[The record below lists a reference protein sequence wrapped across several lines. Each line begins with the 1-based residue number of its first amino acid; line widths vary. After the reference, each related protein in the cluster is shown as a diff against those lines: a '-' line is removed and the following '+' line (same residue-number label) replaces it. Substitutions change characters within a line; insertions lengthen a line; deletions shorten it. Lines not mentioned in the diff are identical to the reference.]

1 MEWFFINVALNVWN
15 MGLAAGLILGCMLVL
30 RPVLVKVLTAQQ
42 RAWFGVMGWY
52 GASLGFL
59 YSLMNWLHVFP
70 VTFQDLITP
79 RTEMG
84 SSTPAYLPVSYDGAG
99 EYALTLPGGKAFWV
113 ELTDERMLALVL
125 VWLAGA
131 AALGFVLWR
140 RTRRLKTLGRQG
152 QLLADDDP
160 LLLRSLSRRPDD
172 EPVGVRLCRGL
183 PTSFVYQGGEKIDG
197 KRYDMIYLQ
206 AELPPQR
213 RELVLRHEWNHL
225 RMRHSWMKSWANIV
239 LVSWWWNPILWVAYY
254 YFCRDMELAC
264 DERTLQDLEMG
275 EKRKQYAQ
283 TLVELASGK
292 MLWGEPLA
300 FGECGAVA
308 RVKAALAWHRQT
320 WWIALGRWCVFALVF
335 LFFVGGPSDIPF
347 LPVEV
352 VQAWQQA
359 KVEVE
364 LPGGWR
370 PEERWMSVE
379 RNGDVTLLAKDTQ
392 GVWHEMNYWCSAW
405 DGRFYQTG
413 GWETLSG
420 TPDLTGFQQGLW

>member
-59 YSLMNWLHVFP
+59 YSLMNWLHVLP

-99 EYALTLPGGKAFWV
+99 EYALTMPGGKAFWV

-140 RTRRLKTLGRQG
+140 RTRGLKTLGRQG

-160 LLLRSLSRRPDD
+160 LLLRSLSRQPDD

-183 PTSFVYQGGEKIDG
+183 PTSFVYQNGERIDG
-197 KRYDMIYLQ
+197 KKHNMIYLQ
-206 AELPPQR
+206 EELPPQR
-213 RELVLRHEWNHL
+213 RELVLRHEWNHIRL
-225 RMRHSWMKSWANIV
+225 YHGWMKGWANVALI
-239 LVSWWWNPILWVAYY
+239 LYWWNPILWAAYY
-254 YFCRDMELAC
+254 YFCRDLELAC
-264 DERTLQDLEMG
+264 DERTLRDLAGPE
-275 EKRKQYAQ
+275 ERKQYAQ
-283 TLVELASGK
+283 TLVELAAGK
-292 MLWGEPLA
+292 MLWDVPLA
-300 FGECGAVA
+300 FGECDAVP
-308 RVKAALAWHRQT
+308 RVKAAVAWHKPT
-320 WWIALGRWCVFALVF
+320 GWEKAGKWCACVLVF
-335 LFFVGGPSDIPF
+335 LFFVGGPRDIPY
-347 LPVEV
+347 LSQELVRYWQQETVEV
-352 VQAWQQA
+352 TV
-359 KVEVE
+359 
-364 LPGGWR
+364 P
-370 PEERWMSVE
+370 S
-379 RNGDVTLLAKDTQ
+379 GD
-392 GVWHEMNYWCSAW
+392 SA
-405 DGRFYQTG
+405 G
-413 GWETLSG
+413 
-420 TPDLTGFQQGLW
+420 

>member
-160 LLLRSLSRRPDD
+160 LLLRSLSRRPEDK
-172 EPVGVRLCRGL
+172 PVGVRLCRGL
-183 PTSFVYQGGEKIDG
+183 PTSVVYQDGEKING
-197 KRYDMIYLQ
+197 KRYNMIYLQ
-206 AELPPQR
+206 EELSPQR
-213 RELVLRHEWNHL
+213 RVLVLRHEWNHIRL
-225 RMRHSWMKSWANIV
+225 HHSWMKCWASALLI
-239 LVSWWWNPILWVAYY
+239 LFWWNPILWVAYY
-254 YFCRDMELAC
+254 FFCRDLEMAC
-264 DERTLQDLEMG
+264 DEKTLDDLTGSE
-275 EKRKQYAQ
+275 ERKQYAQ
-283 TLVELASGK
+283 TLVELAAGK
-292 MLWGEPLA
+292 MLWDVPMA
-300 FGECGAVA
+300 FGECDAIP
-308 RVKAALAWHRQT
+308 RVKAVVAWHEPKE
-320 WWIALGRWCVFALVF
+320 WVKNAKWCAFALVF
-335 LFFVGGPSDIPF
+335 LFFVGGPQNIPY
-347 LPVEV
+347 LPQEL
-352 VQAWQQA
+352 VQYWQQET
-359 KVEVE
+359 VEVE
-364 LPGGWR
+364 PVSYTHLTLP
-370 PEERWMSVE
+370 
-379 RNGDVTLLAKDTQ
+379 TIA
-392 GVWHEMNYWCSAW
+392 
-405 DGRFYQTG
+405 
-413 GWETLSG
+413 
-420 TPDLTGFQQGLW
+420 

>member
-160 LLLRSLSRRPDD
+160 LLLRSLSRQPDD

-183 PTSFVYQGGEKIDG
+183 PTSFVYQDGEKING
-197 KRYDMIYLQ
+197 KRYNMIYLQ
-206 AELPPQR
+206 EELSPQR
-213 RELVLRHEWNHL
+213 RVLVLRHEWNHIRL
-225 RMRHSWMKSWANIV
+225 HHSWMKCWASALLI
-239 LVSWWWNPILWVAYY
+239 LFWWNPILWVAYY
-254 YFCRDMELAC
+254 FFCRDLEMAC
-264 DERTLQDLEMG
+264 DEKTLDDLTGSE
-275 EKRKQYAQ
+275 ERKQYAQ
-283 TLVELASGK
+283 TLVELAAGK
-292 MLWGEPLA
+292 MLWDVPLA
-300 FGECGAVA
+300 FGECDAIP
-308 RVKAALAWHRQT
+308 RVKAVVAWHEPKE
-320 WWIALGRWCVFALVF
+320 WVKNAKWCAFVLVF
-335 LFFVGGPSDIPF
+335 LFFVGGPQNIPY
-347 LPVEV
+347 LPQEL
-352 VQAWQQA
+352 VQYWQQEA
-359 KVEVE
+359 VEVE
-364 LPGGWR
+364 LPGGWT
-370 PEERWMSVE
+370 PAERWMSVDQD
-379 RNGDVTLLAKDTQ
+379 GFVTLLAKDTQ
-392 GVWHEMNYWCSAW
+392 GIWHEQMYVYRTRDRGFHGSDSW
-405 DGRFYQTG
+405 Y
-413 GWETLSG
+413 TLSEP
-420 TPDLTGFQQGLW
+420 PDLTGFQQGLW

>member
-59 YSLMNWLHVFP
+59 YSLMNWLHVLP

-152 QLLADDDP
+152 RLLADDDP
-160 LLLRSLSRRPDD
+160 LLLRSLSRQPEDK
-172 EPVGVRLCRGL
+172 PVGVRLCRGL
-183 PTSFVYQGGEKIDG
+183 PTSFVYQGGEKING
-197 KRYDMIYLQ
+197 KRYNMIYLQ
-206 AELPPQR
+206 AELSPQR
-213 RELVLRHEWNHL
+213 RELVLRHEWNHIRL
-225 RMRHSWMKSWANIV
+225 YHGWMKGWANIA
-239 LVSWWWNPILWVAYY
+239 LILYWWNPILWAAYY
-254 YFCRDMELAC
+254 YFCRDLELAC
-264 DERTLQDLEMG
+264 DERTLRDLAGPE
-275 EKRKQYAQ
+275 ERKQYAQ
-283 TLVELASGK
+283 TLVELAAGK
-292 MLWGEPLA
+292 MLWDVPLA
-300 FGECGAVA
+300 FGECDAIP
-308 RVKAALAWHRQT
+308 RVKAAVAWRRPRE
-320 WWIALGRWCVFALVF
+320 WVKNGKWCAFALVL
-335 LFFVGGPSDIPF
+335 LFFVGGPRNIPY
-347 LPVEV
+347 LPQEV
-352 VQAWQQA
+352 VRYWQQA
-359 KVEVE
+359 AVEVE
-364 LPGGWR
+364 LPGGWSAA
-370 PEERWMSVE
+370 ERWLGAE
-379 RNGDVTLLAKDTQ
+379 GDGRVTLLAKDTQ
-392 GVWHEMNYWCSAW
+392 GIWYQNDYLW
-405 DGRFYQTG
+405 DGRDKEFKG
-413 GWETLSG
+413 GGPWETLDE